1 MKRKTTLEISK
12 ETDAL
17 LEELKEA
24 FGEKTNAGVI
34 RKALQLSRYMARN
47 ADDDNA
53 IIIETKDNQKTKL
66 LLAG

>member
-1 MKRKTTLEISK
+1 MKRKTTLDLDT

-24 FGEKTNAGVI
+24 FGVKTNAGVI
-34 RKALQLSRYMARN
+34 KKALQLSGYMARN
-47 ADDDNA
+47 ADDDHA
-53 IIIETKDNQKTKL
+53 IIVQTKDNQKTKL